1 MRVERKKVITI
12 MKYIEENPNFYF
24 PFKIICKD
32 FKENSD
38 YYETDCLEEIDYKFI
53 ENNKDLINF
62 QLEENLQ
69 DLEAI
74 VTKLENGDVVLED
87 AIAEFQKGMKI
98 SETLKKTLNEAEETL
113 VKIVG
118 KNDQESDFS
127 PEQKD
132 Y

>member
-1 MRVERKKVITI
+1 MAEL
-12 MKYIEENPNFYF
+12 EN
-24 PFKIICKD
+24 
-32 FKENSD
+32 
-38 YYETDCLEEIDYKFI
+38 
-53 ENNKDLINF
+53 
-62 QLEENLQ
+62 
-69 DLEAI
+69 I
-74 VTKLENGDVVLED
+74 VRKLESGDVALED
-87 AIAEFQKGMKI
+87 AIAELQKGRKM

>member
-1 MRVERKKVITI
+1 MAIKKEDVKFEDNLVEL
-12 MKYIEENPNFYF
+12 EN
-24 PFKIICKD
+24 
-32 FKENSD
+32 
-38 YYETDCLEEIDYKFI
+38 
-53 ENNKDLINF
+53 
-62 QLEENLQ
+62 
-69 DLEAI
+69 I
-74 VTKLENGDVVLED
+74 VRKLESGDVALED

>member
-1 MRVERKKVITI
+1 MATKKEDV
-12 MKYIEENPNFYF
+12 
-24 PFKIICKD
+24 
-32 FKENSD
+32 
-38 YYETDCLEEIDYKFI
+38 KF
-53 ENNKDLINF
+53 ED
-62 QLEENLQ
+62 NLA
-69 DLEAI
+69 E
-74 VTKLENGDVVLED
+74 LENIVRELESGDVALED

>member
-1 MRVERKKVITI
+1 MATKKEDV
-12 MKYIEENPNFYF
+12 KFEDNLAELEN
-24 PFKIICKD
+24 
-32 FKENSD
+32 
-38 YYETDCLEEIDYKFI
+38 
-53 ENNKDLINF
+53 
-62 QLEENLQ
+62 
-69 DLEAI
+69 I
-74 VTKLENGDVVLED
+74 VRKLESGDVALED

-98 SETLKKTLNEAEETL
+98 SETLKKTLNGAEETL

>member
-1 MRVERKKVITI
+1 MATKKEDV
-12 MKYIEENPNFYF
+12 KFEDNLAELEN
-24 PFKIICKD
+24 
-32 FKENSD
+32 
-38 YYETDCLEEIDYKFI
+38 
-53 ENNKDLINF
+53 
-62 QLEENLQ
+62 
-69 DLEAI
+69 I
-74 VTKLENGDVVLED
+74 VRKLESGDVALED

-113 VKIVG
+113 VKMVG

>member
-1 MRVERKKVITI
+1 MATKKEDV
-12 MKYIEENPNFYF
+12 KFEDNLAELEN
-24 PFKIICKD
+24 
-32 FKENSD
+32 
-38 YYETDCLEEIDYKFI
+38 
-53 ENNKDLINF
+53 
-62 QLEENLQ
+62 
-69 DLEAI
+69 I
-74 VTKLENGDVVLED
+74 VRKLESGDVALED

-98 SETLKKTLNEAEETL
+98 SETLKKTLNEAEETS

>member
-1 MRVERKKVITI
+1 MATKKEDV
-12 MKYIEENPNFYF
+12 KFEDNLAELEN
-24 PFKIICKD
+24 
-32 FKENSD
+32 
-38 YYETDCLEEIDYKFI
+38 
-53 ENNKDLINF
+53 
-62 QLEENLQ
+62 
-69 DLEAI
+69 I
-74 VTKLENGDVVLED
+74 VRKLESGDVALED
-87 AIAEFQKGMKI
+87 AIAEFQKRMKI

>member
-1 MRVERKKVITI
+1 MATKKEDV
-12 MKYIEENPNFYF
+12 KFEDNLAELEN
-24 PFKIICKD
+24 
-32 FKENSD
+32 
-38 YYETDCLEEIDYKFI
+38 
-53 ENNKDLINF
+53 
-62 QLEENLQ
+62 
-69 DLEAI
+69 I
-74 VTKLENGDVVLED
+74 VRKLESGDVALED

-127 PEQKD
+127 QEQKD

>member
-1 MRVERKKVITI
+1 MASEKEDVKFEDNLVEL
-12 MKYIEENPNFYF
+12 EN
-24 PFKIICKD
+24 
-32 FKENSD
+32 
-38 YYETDCLEEIDYKFI
+38 
-53 ENNKDLINF
+53 
-62 QLEENLQ
+62 
-69 DLEAI
+69 I
-74 VTKLENGDVVLED
+74 VRKLESGDVALED

>member
-1 MRVERKKVITI
+1 MQYLDDVFENVYLKDIVERG
-12 MKYIEENPNFYF
+12 NL
-24 PFKIICKD
+24 
-32 FKENSD
+32 KENNGWDSI
-38 YYETDCLEEIDYKFI
+38 TDILASSIGSLTNPK
-53 ENNKDLINF
+53 
-62 QLEENLQ
+62 
-69 DLEAI
+69 
-74 VTKLENGDVVLED
+74 KLADT
-87 AIAEFQKGMKI
+87 FTSKGMKI

>member
-1 MRVERKKVITI
+1 MATKKEDV
-12 MKYIEENPNFYF
+12 KFEDNLAELEN
-24 PFKIICKD
+24 
-32 FKENSD
+32 
-38 YYETDCLEEIDYKFI
+38 
-53 ENNKDLINF
+53 
-62 QLEENLQ
+62 
-69 DLEAI
+69 I
-74 VTKLENGDVVLED
+74 VHKLESGDVALED

>member
-1 MRVERKKVITI
+1 MATKKEDV
-12 MKYIEENPNFYF
+12 
-24 PFKIICKD
+24 
-32 FKENSD
+32 
-38 YYETDCLEEIDYKFI
+38 KF
-53 ENNKDLINF
+53 ED
-62 QLEENLQ
+62 NLA
-69 DLEAI
+69 DLENI
-74 VTKLENGDVVLED
+74 VRKLESGDVALED

>member
-1 MRVERKKVITI
+1 MATKKEDV
-12 MKYIEENPNFYF
+12 KFEDNLAELEN
-24 PFKIICKD
+24 
-32 FKENSD
+32 
-38 YYETDCLEEIDYKFI
+38 
-53 ENNKDLINF
+53 
-62 QLEENLQ
+62 
-69 DLEAI
+69 I
-74 VTKLENGDVVLED
+74 VRKLESGDVALED

-98 SETLKKTLNEAEETL
+98 SETLKKILNEAEETL